1 MSPAVFD
8 ISSMLTMT
16 TPSYAAAAQP
26 PIRRENGS
34 MQNLYTPPPTS
45 MTLVAAL
52 LLLDNPLFTKTK
64 FDRVYLLPRPY
75 VQNWILWAYHQ
86 SVPNDETR
94 RLQLALR
101 MASEYFRL
109 TMPKLGDDFHD
120 PGPIDCSTLAEET
133 RPLVLKENVEVWDGK
148 ENEKTG
154 EEEKSDLVYCCAVP
168 ERFFELLRSVHGV
181 LCEDLKSITFQGAAS
196 SSLLIQYF
204 EASKPKNV
212 HSRPIQF
219 QRHVMF
225 EKRSQKE
232 RKEKLLDASLSHH
245 MNKLMIDEDCE
256 ETLVPVVE
264 VYPRKFLYSLV
275 TPPADTKKE
284 KVHGFNSENTFQ
296 ITKTNSF
303 FLASKL
309 SDVDAVLNAI
319 LKEVAPNKSSSCVRL
334 WCKHVSGTR
343 SGDGYELVELDQL
356 TIVNGKVAI
365 KGGSVSNGK
374 DTKEQ
379 RSVEDWM
386 KQHEPNLLVETRNNS
401 SSKWLRESLILSNR
415 IDVGDFVD
423 AQDTAGNWYEAV
435 VREVGMNHVL
445 VHYLGWASRWD
456 GKIRR
461 RNDDEELPNGIS
473 KKCLAPAP
481 LWAHTKPWRQNI
493 EVGQNLEIRD
503 SRSTTVQPKWF
514 RAIVLEIGK
523 PDDKPRPLEGSA
535 RLEELESTDGQKYP
549 ILLLK
554 RKQQIKVEVPQEKER
569 NIALAMSKKKNKN
582 ETYDSK
588 ENAPYSRWVNLYGE
602 ELCIAGTHMK
612 APEIVKEKK
621 PVTIMYEFDPRKPP
635 VEVLKSPFH
644 GAGFV
649 RESLRGQPP
658 APGSVGLQ
666 NLGNSC
672 YMNSIVQCLNHCE
685 PVLQYFLH
693 QEYAKDLNQ
702 KNPLGSSGKVALAYA
717 SLLDDIW
724 GGQYS
729 VLAPR
734 LLKITIA
741 NFAPQFNNIYQ
752 HDSHEFNS
760 FIMDGLHE
768 DCNRVKSKPYV
779 EDLEGFGMPDEKIAI
794 ESWRRHLLRHDSII
808 VDHFQGMHRS
818 HVTCPICGRESI
830 KFDVYSSISVPLPSS
845 KSQAPVYLK
854 ECLEKFTEGE
864 QLDEN
869 NAWYCPN
876 CKRHV
881 CALKMLAVWSLPDI
895 LIIHLKRFTYETKN
909 GKVERSKIEDKVL
922 FPIENLDLTEFLL
935 GPVDPDA
942 LPIYDL
948 FGVSE
953 HQGGTANSGHY
964 TATVRNSQDRK
975 WYRYNDSHV
984 GTSSGEASVTGGAYL
999 LFYKRAKGSSRW
1011 AGMEKDMRER
1021 GVDPHGDLSSD
1032 LDGFTEVKT
1041 KKRHKK
1047 KAPNQ

>member
-1 MSPAVFD
+1 
-8 ISSMLTMT
+8 
-16 TPSYAAAAQP
+16 
-26 PIRRENGS
+26 
-34 MQNLYTPPPTS
+34 
-45 MTLVAAL
+45 
-52 LLLDNPLFTKTK
+52 
-64 FDRVYLLPRPY
+64 
-75 VQNWILWAYHQ
+75 
-86 SVPNDETR
+86 
-94 RLQLALR
+94 
-101 MASEYFRL
+101 MASEYFKL
-109 TMPKLGDDFHD
+109 AIPKLGDNFHD
-120 PGPIDCSTLAEET
+120 PGPMDCSTLSEEA
-133 RPLVLKENVEVWDGK
+133 RPLVLRESVEVWDGK

-154 EEEKSDLVYCCAVP
+154 EEEKSDIVYCCAVP
-168 ERFFELLRSVHGV
+168 ERFFDLLRSVHGV
-181 LCEDLKSITFQGAAS
+181 LCEDLKSITFQGVAS
-196 SSLLIQYF
+196 SSVLIQHF
-204 EASKPKNV
+204 DTSKPKNG

-219 QRHVMF
+219 QRHVIL
-225 EKRSQKE
+225 ERRSKKE
-232 RKEKLLDASLSHH
+232 IKGKLVDASLSSH
-245 MNKLMIDEDCE
+245 MNKLMIDEDYE
-256 ETLVPVVE
+256 RTLVPMVE
-264 VYPRKFLYSLV
+264 VYPRKFTYSLV
-275 TPPADTKKE
+275 APLEDSKHE
-284 KVHGFNSENTFQ
+284 RVHGFNGEKAVQ
-296 ITKTNSF
+296 IKKTNNF

-309 SDVDAVLNAI
+309 SDIDEVLDAI
-319 LKEVAPNKSSSCVRL
+319 LKEVAPEKSSSCVRL
-334 WCKHVSGTR
+334 WCKHFSGTR
-343 SGDGYELVELDQL
+343 TGDGYELIELGQQ
-356 TIVNGKVAI
+356 TIINGKVASI
-365 KGGSVSNGK
+365 GGSVSNGK
-374 DTKEQ
+374 EATEKLT
-379 RSVEDWM
+379 SVADWM
-386 KQHEPNLLVETRNNS
+386 KQRESDLLIETRANS
-401 SSKWLRESLILSNR
+401 SSNWPRASFELSNR
-415 IDVGDFVD
+415 IEVGDFVD
-423 AQDTAGNWYEAV
+423 AQDTTGNWYEAM
-435 VREVGMNHVL
+435 VREVGVNHVL

-461 RNDDEELPNGIS
+461 RNDDKEVQNGIT

-481 LWAHTKPWRQNI
+481 LWTHTDPWRLNI
-493 EVGQNLEIRD
+493 EIGQNLEIRD
-503 SRSTTVQPKWF
+503 SRSSTKQPKWF
-514 RAIVLEIGK
+514 RAIVAEIGK
-523 PDDKPRPLEGSA
+523 PDDKPRPIEGGA
-535 RLEELESTDGQKYP
+535 RLEELESVDGQKHP
-549 ILLLK
+549 ILLMM

-569 NIALAMSKKKNKN
+569 NVALAMSKNNKN

-588 ENAPYSRWVNLYGE
+588 EKSRYFRWVNLYGE
-602 ELCIAGTHMK
+602 EICNAGTHMK
-612 APEIVKEKK
+612 APEKVKQNK

-644 GAGFV
+644 GSGFV

-685 PVLQYFLH
+685 PILQYFLH
-693 QEYAKDLNQ
+693 EEYAKDLNQ
-702 KNPLGSSGKVALAYA
+702 KNPLGSGGKVAMAYA

-830 KFDVYSSISVPLPSS
+830 KFDVYSSISVPVPTS
-845 KSQAPVYLK
+845 KSQAPVYLN

-942 LPIYDL
+942 PPIYNL

-953 HQGGTANSGHY
+953 HQGVTANSGHY

-984 GTSSGEASVTGGAYL
+984 GSSSGEASVTGGAYL
-999 LFYKRAKGSSRW
+999 LFYKRAKGSSKW
-1011 AGMEKDMRER
+1011 AGLAKDMSEH
-1021 GVDPHGDLSSD
+1021 GVDPHGDLSTD
-1032 LDGFTEVKT
+1032 LDGFTEVKA
-1041 KKRHKK
+1041 KKR
-1047 KAPNQ
+1047 